1 MLGTRMNLLW
11 VERQEQ
17 GWIFSLG
24 WMHGSKMNLIWL
36 GCWKQGYIY
45 SGSNAGS
52 KNNFFVT
59 SNLLHFYFIGTTLW
73 SRNSSIFDFTDTTL
87 RPSSS
92 FNLDFSDTVLWP
104 RSSSSLIYLVRL
116 FDLAAPPFFCAG
128 AVQLSDLVATFFK
141 FAITTLWPRSSSS
154 FDFTGTTLSPHSSF
168 IFLFDCYDF
177 ETS

>member
-116 FDLAAPPFFCAG
+116 FDLAAPPFFVL
-128 AVQLSDLVATFFK
+128 VQYNLV
-141 FAITTLWPRSSSS
+141 
-154 FDFTGTTLSPHSSF
+154 
-168 IFLFDCYDF
+168 
-177 ETS
+177 TS